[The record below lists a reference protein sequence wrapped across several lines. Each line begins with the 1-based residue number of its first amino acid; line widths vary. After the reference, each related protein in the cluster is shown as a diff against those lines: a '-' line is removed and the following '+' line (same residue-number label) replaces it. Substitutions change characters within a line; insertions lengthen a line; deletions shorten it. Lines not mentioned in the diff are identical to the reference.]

1 MCVCVYDKIA
11 LRPTTLRRNTT
22 KRGLPIYTKVKKAL
36 NNLEKGEILEMYTS
50 TNNQAGPR
58 ARDQGAIEDDT
69 LDEASALLRP
79 RMAATAATP
88 SCQDRR
94 LSSPWLICMSA
105 LVAGLMDLQAGRI
118 QDVDGVPG
126 PVVTLSSGL
135 VTMVLCTVVVAADGC
150 PTASGA
156 GWSLMSFQALLGG
169 MLPHMAFFAIP
180 LIGLAVAECIMFT
193 MPLWTGIFTLLIDA
207 DAPPWGM
214 RDYALALFSLTGVA
228 LIARPWAGDAAPP
241 LVGLA
246 AALGFAMCGGLL
258 NVLIKATA
266 LRRTDPWL
274 LGATQ
279 GGATFAV
286 ALILWAAAAVTDGN
300 ASTAEILDGMTTPT
314 AARLFLIG
322 HLFVLTNQT
331 RTLGLQRARS
341 TVVATLLYTQVA
353 WGFLFDTAINGTR
366 PAPAQYAGALLI
378 VGASGL
384 PPLLA
389 EAATRARASAP
400 YLGWRSLARPGG
412 LQRWRH
418 LQEPATH
425 GATELP
431 RTGAAAS
438 VATPP
443 ARASPA
449 LTVDTTEAG
458 LIRVRSKDP
467 MIQTGDQTGGGAV
480 TPPEAP
486 TPQVSHEE
494 LPPPPVA
501 EWPYVVVL
509 GLALV
514 LGAISVFSS

>member
-1 MCVCVYDKIA
+1 
-11 LRPTTLRRNTT
+11 
-22 KRGLPIYTKVKKAL
+22 
-36 NNLEKGEILEMYTS
+36 
-50 TNNQAGPR
+50 
-58 ARDQGAIEDDT
+58 
-69 LDEASALLRP
+69 
-79 RMAATAATP
+79 
-88 SCQDRR
+88 
-94 LSSPWLICMSA
+94 MSA

-118 QDVDGVPG
+118 QDLDGLPG

-150 PTASGA
+150 PTASDA
-156 GWSLMSFQALLGG
+156 GWSLTLLQALLGG
-169 MLPHMAFFAIP
+169 VMPHLAFFAIP
-180 LIGLAVAECIMFT
+180 LIGLAVAECVMFT
-193 MPLWTGIFTLLIDA
+193 MPLWTGIFTLLLDA
-207 DAPPWGM
+207 DASPWGM
-214 RDYALALFSLTGVA
+214 RDYALALYSLVGVV

-286 ALILWAAAAVTDGN
+286 ALVLWAATTVADGES
-300 ASTAEILDGMTTPT
+300 STAEILDGMKTPT

-353 WGFLFDTAINGTR
+353 WGFVFDTAINGTR

-378 VGASGL
+378 VGACGL
-384 PPLLA
+384 PPVLA
-389 EAATRARASAP
+389 EAAARARASAS
-400 YLGWRSLARPGG
+400 GWRSLARPGG

-431 RTGAAAS
+431 PTAHAAS
-438 VATPP
+438 VAALP
-443 ARASPA
+443 ATASPSP
-449 LTVDTTEAG
+449 LTVETVEPG
-458 LIRVRSKDP
+458 LSRVHSKDP
-467 MIQTGDQTGGGAV
+467 MIQTDNQTGESTV
-480 TPPEAP
+480 TSPEAP
-486 TPQVSHEE
+486 PAAQEE
-494 LPPPPVA
+494 LHPPPVA
-501 EWPYVVVL
+501 GQVSSWPYMVVL

-514 LGAISVFSS
+514 LGAISIFAS